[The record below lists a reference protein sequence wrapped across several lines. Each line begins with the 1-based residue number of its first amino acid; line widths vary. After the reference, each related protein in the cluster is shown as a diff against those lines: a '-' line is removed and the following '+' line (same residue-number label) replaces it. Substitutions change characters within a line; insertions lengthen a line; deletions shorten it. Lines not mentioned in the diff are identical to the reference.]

1 MPKAMFTTT
10 AHEQQ
15 LAAYMD
21 QFNTITAL
29 FASVNTVEDLNAISQ
44 KLLTLATQMQALSV
58 QYSSINP

>member
-1 MPKAMFTTT
+1 MFATTT
-10 AHEQQ
+10 HEQQ

-29 FASVNTVEDLNAISQ
+29 FANANTVEDLNAISS
-44 KLLTLATQMQALSV
+44 KLLALAKQMQELSV